1 MFFSAW
7 QVRILLEDLSY
18 NMSQLNASDVNASA
32 PNPIPDEIWA
42 TRVGV
47 FAIGGTAIAV
57 VGLLCNCISI
67 VVLAHFRQKS
77 SAPFLLICLE
87 VVDCVLLLSEM
98 LLETLA
104 TLSQARL
111 LPDAYRDFIRPVY
124 VIMYPVPHI
133 AQTGTSMMTV
143 LITVE
148 RYIAVA
154 RPLLAST
161 VCNKTWARR
170 AVLAILAWS
179 LLFHVPLYLAYSH
192 GEQVDP
198 RTNASRIVFHR
209 TALGESQFYN
219 YWFVVWINLTFEFL
233 LPFLLLV
240 VFNALTI
247 RALRASKA
255 LAAKSVTVIAR
266 GGGGG
271 GAGGGGRRAAREGR
285 LTGMVIAVTVIFF
298 VCELFPAV
306 ALIMV
311 RGKDAFTEC
320 SVACAHFVSVADTMV
335 LLNSG
340 VNFVAYCAIGKQF
353 RDIFARIFLRRPRW
367 RCRGGGGGSGGGGC
381 GGDRQRRKDKL
392 QLSGSGTRST
402 EVKELSCG
410 KDGDSHR
417 QPHHQHQH
425 QHQQQHQHQH
435 QHQQQ
440 QKEKKLKKKKDHEQE
455 RGSFLQR
462 SSNRL

>member
-87 VVDCVLLLSEM
+87 VIDCVLLLSEM

-192 GEQVDP
+192 GERVDP

-209 TALGESQFYN
+209 TAVGESEFYN

-255 LAAKSVTVIAR
+255 LAAKSVTMTSR
-266 GGGGG
+266 GGGGAG
-271 GAGGGGRRAAREGR
+271 GGGGGGRRAAREGR
-285 LTGMVIAVTVIFF
+285 LTGMVIAVTAIFF

-353 RDIFARIFLRRPRW
+353 RDIFARIFLRRPRC
-367 RCRGGGGGSGGGGC
+367 CRRGCGGGGGGGC
-381 GGDRQRRKDKL
+381 GVDRRRLKDKL
-392 QLSGSGTRST
+392 RLSGSGTRST

-417 QPHHQHQH
+417 QPHPQH
-425 QHQQQHQHQH
+425 HQH

-440 QKEKKLKKKKDHEQE
+440 QQQNEKKQKKKKDHEQE
-455 RGSFLQR
+455 RGRFLQP
-462 SSNRL
+462 SSDRL

>member
-18 NMSQLNASDVNASA
+18 NMSRLNASDVNASA

-87 VVDCVLLLSEM
+87 VIDCVLLLSEM

-111 LPDAYRDFIRPVY
+111 LPDEYRDFIRPVY

-192 GEQVDP
+192 GERVDP

-209 TALGESQFYN
+209 TAVGESEFYN

-255 LAAKSVTVIAR
+255 LAAKSVTMTSRGGGGAA

-271 GAGGGGRRAAREGR
+271 GKRAAREGR
-285 LTGMVIAVTVIFF
+285 LTGMVIAVTAIFF

-306 ALIMV
+306 ALIVV

-353 RDIFARIFLRRPRW
+353 RDIFARIFLRRPRC
-367 RCRGGGGGSGGGGC
+367 CRRGCCGGGGGGGGGC
-381 GGDRQRRKDKL
+381 GGDRQRLKDKL
-392 QLSGSGTRST
+392 RLSGSGTRCT

-417 QPHHQHQH
+417 QPQPQHRQH
-425 QHQQQHQHQH
+425 RQQQQQ
-435 QHQQQ
+435 QQQ
-440 QKEKKLKKKKDHEQE
+440 QKEKKQKKKKDHEQD
-455 RGSFLQR
+455 RGSFLHP

>member
-77 SAPFLLICLE
+77 SAPFLLVCLE
-87 VVDCVLLLSEM
+87 VIDCVLLLSEM

-179 LLFHVPLYLAYSH
+179 LLFHVPLYLAYAH
-192 GEQVDP
+192 GERVDP
-198 RTNASRIVFHR
+198 RTNASRIIFHR
-209 TALGESQFYN
+209 TAVGESEFYN

-255 LAAKSVTVIAR
+255 LAAKSVTMTSR
-266 GGGGG
+266 GGGGAG
-271 GAGGGGRRAAREGR
+271 GGGGGRRAAREGR
-285 LTGMVIAVTVIFF
+285 LTGMVIAVTAIFF

-353 RDIFARIFLRRPRW
+353 RDIFARIFLRRPRC
-367 RCRGGGGGSGGGGC
+367 CRRGCCGGGGGGGGC
-381 GGDRQRRKDKL
+381 GVDRQRLKDKL
-392 QLSGSGTRST
+392 RLSGSGTRST

-417 QPHHQHQH
+417 QPHPQH
-425 QHQQQHQHQH
+425 H

-440 QKEKKLKKKKDHEQE
+440 QQQQQEKKKQKKKKDHEQE
-455 RGSFLQR
+455 RGSFLQP